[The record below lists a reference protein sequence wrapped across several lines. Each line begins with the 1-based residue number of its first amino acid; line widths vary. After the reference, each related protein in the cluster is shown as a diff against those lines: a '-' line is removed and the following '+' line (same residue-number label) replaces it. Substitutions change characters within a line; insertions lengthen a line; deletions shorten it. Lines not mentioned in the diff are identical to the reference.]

1 MMLSCSGQ
9 SAVVVSGVTTYQSSR
24 SAVWRA
30 GTAAVYQTGRL
41 MEWWGM
47 SKGVG
52 RWGRGGKRGSR
63 V

>member
-30 GTAAVYQTGRL
+30 RAAVGGCVL
-41 MEWWGM
+41 
-47 SKGVG
+47 GV
-52 RWGRGGKRGSR
+52 RTLRT
-63 V
+63 